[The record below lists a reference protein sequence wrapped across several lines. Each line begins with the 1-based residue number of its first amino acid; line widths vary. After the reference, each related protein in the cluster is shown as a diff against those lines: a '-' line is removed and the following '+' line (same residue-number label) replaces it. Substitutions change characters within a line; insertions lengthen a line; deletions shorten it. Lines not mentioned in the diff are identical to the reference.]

1 MKVKDLLAQVL
12 NISPAPSNAFLT
24 VKNNPAP
31 AAPPKKLEDNNMLL
45 ATLFEESH
53 TLHFNVIKPLD
64 AGKSPRTAANKQTQ
78 KA

>member
-12 NISPAPSNAFLT
+12 KISPAPPNAFLT
-24 VKNNPAP
+24 VNNNPAQG
-31 AAPPKKLEDNNMLL
+31 ATPKKLEDKNMLL

-53 TLHFNVIKPLD
+53 TLHFDVKHE
-64 AGKSPRTAANKQTQ
+64 AGKSPRTAAHKQTQ